1 MAITIDSHHHLWQYN
16 EAEYPWISDAMGVLR
31 RDYLPDDLKANLDK
45 AGVHGTVVVQARQ
58 TLEETAWL
66 LELAGR
72 SRFIHGVVGWVPLVA
87 PDVSETLAQ
96 HALNPKLRAVRHVLH
111 DEPNDAYMLRD
122 DFNRGIAGLKGLG
135 LVYDILIFAR
145 HLENT
150 ITLVDR
156 HPGQPFVV
164 DHIAKPT
171 ITARAFDAVWA
182 EQIRALA
189 RRPHVSCKLSGV
201 VTEVRD
207 PEWTLDLIRPYYETV
222 LDAFGPER
230 LMFGTDWP
238 VCLLRCDYSQWVA
251 AVRELIASLSATEQA
266 HVMGLTAARV
276 YGLST
281 T

>member
-171 ITARAFDAVWA
+171 ITA